1 MQNYTIILTS
11 ITYVY
16 KAKELL
22 TRNNIKSYIVKL
34 QASYERRG
42 CGYGLELSENYLSYA
57 VSLIEKNR
65 IQIVEIQQSDI

>member
-1 MQNYTIILTS
+1 MQNYIIILTS

-65 IQIVEIQQSDI
+65 IQIVEIQQSDN